1 MIKIKEQV
9 KELTKKNKERTKEN
23 VELKKRISIQKK
35 IIDHLSK
42 LEDMGS
48 IERDT
53 RSGFMFYYVHRQEH
67 FRILFGMAYNP
78 KNAEL
83 AYNAQEAIFR
93 KNSGINKYPC
103 DIRPQISRELD

>member
-1 MIKIKEQV
+1 MPAHIEDKISD
-9 KELTKKNKERTKEN
+9 LSKEN
-23 VELKKRISIQKK
+23 AELKKRVSIQKK

-53 RSGFMFYYVHRQEH
+53 RSGFMFYYAHRQAH
-67 FRILFGMAYNP
+67 FRDLFGMAYSP

-83 AYNAQEAIFR
+83 TYNAQAAIFR
-93 KNSGINKYPC
+93 KNRGINKYPC
-103 DIRPQISRELD
+103 DIRPQISRELN